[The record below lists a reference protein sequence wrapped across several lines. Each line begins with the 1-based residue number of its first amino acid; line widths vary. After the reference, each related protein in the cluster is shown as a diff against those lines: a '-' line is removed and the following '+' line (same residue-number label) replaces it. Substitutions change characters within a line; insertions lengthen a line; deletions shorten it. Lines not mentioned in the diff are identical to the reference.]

1 MAIGSFGYR
10 AQVEGGGEIVGSI
23 NAADEA
29 AARQTLESL
38 KLQVRELWPTGKA
51 IKTRPLNADD
61 FRAFNQQL
69 ALLVKAGLPLEA
81 GLDLLASER
90 GGRRRNKVIDAIN
103 ADLKSGTSLA
113 DAVAKR
119 GRDFPP
125 DYAMLLEAGVETNN
139 LSQVL
144 INLGS
149 HLEMRQK
156 LRDSLFKAFGYPM
169 FVLAAMI
176 AVGAFMGW
184 YVFPLFDRFIIQSR
198 HNSSIMWLGPS
209 KQLPWPTALLFFLG
223 ENTTPILIIICAV
236 IVMGIAIWLLLR
248 RQPVGLTLRD
258 WAAEHMPLFGPAV
271 RASLIARWCDGL
283 RMGVISGMDLPQ
295 SIELAGAVTG
305 SPMMTACGSSMNF
318 AISRGLPIDK
328 AVAETALPPTIGV
341 AIQTGITCNNLPE
354 TLNVLSEGY
363 SKEAQIRIAALPAII
378 TPVLLVML
386 SLIVILVFSG
396 LMAPFI
402 RLLNSLVFLNSF
414 LN

>member
-29 AARQTLESL
+29 AARQSLESL

-51 IKTRPLNADD
+51 LKTRPFNADD

-69 ALLVKAGLPLEA
+69 AMLVKAGLPLET
-81 GLDLLASER
+81 GLDLLTSER
-90 GGRRRNKVIDAIN
+90 GGRRRNNVINAIN
-103 ADLKSGTSLA
+103 TDLKSGTSLA

-119 GRDFPP
+119 GTDFPP
-125 DYAMLLEAGVETNN
+125 DYAMLLEAGVKTNN
-139 LSQVL
+139 LSHVL
-144 INLGS
+144 INLGA

-184 YVFPLFDRFIIQSR
+184 YVFPLYDRFIARYI
-198 HNSSIMWLGPS
+198 NSSPKIWSGLS
-209 KQLPWPTALLFFLG
+209 QHLPWPTALLFFLG
-223 ENTTPILIIICAV
+223 QNTTPILIIICAA
-236 IVMGIAIWLLLR
+236 IAGGVLIWLLLR
-248 RQPVGLTLRD
+248 RRHIGLTLRD
-258 WAAEHMPLFGPAV
+258 WAAEHLPIFGPAV

-305 SPMMTACGSSMNF
+305 SPMITACGSSMNF

-328 AVAETALPPTIGV
+328 AVAETALPPAIGV
-341 AIQTGITCNNLPE
+341 AIQTGMTCNNLPE

-363 SKEAQIRIAALPAII
+363 SKEAQLRIAALPAII
-378 TPVLLVML
+378 TPVLLVIL
-386 SLIVILVFSG
+386 SLIVMLAFSG
-396 LMAPFI
+396 LVAPFI
-402 RLLNSLVFLNSF
+402 RILNSLTS
-414 LN
+414 

>member
-1 MAIGSFGYR
+1 MANGSFGYR
-10 AQVEGGGEIVGSI
+10 AQVDGGGEIVGAI

-51 IKTRPLNADD
+51 LKTRPLNADD

-69 ALLVKAGLPLEA
+69 AVLVKAGLPLET

-90 GGRRRNKVIDAIN
+90 RDRRRSKVINAIN
-103 ADLKSGTSLA
+103 DDLKSGTSLA

-125 DYAMLLEAGVETNN
+125 DYAMLLEAGVKTNN

-156 LRDSLFKAFGYPM
+156 LRDSLFKAFGYPA

-184 YVFPLFDRFIIQSR
+184 YIFPLYHRFIAPPM
-198 HNSSIMWLGPS
+198 HNSSIMWHGPLRR
-209 KQLPWPTALLFFLG
+209 LPWPTALLLFQG
-223 ENTTPILIIICAV
+223 RNTTPILIVVFAAIIA
-236 IVMGIAIWLLLR
+236 GIAIWFLLR
-248 RQPVGLTLRD
+248 RRPIGLTLRD
-258 WAAEHMPLFGPAV
+258 WVAEHMPIFGPAV

-295 SIELAGAVTG
+295 SIELAGAVAG
-305 SPMMTACGSSMNF
+305 SPLIAACGSTMNW
-318 AISRGLPIDK
+318 AISRGVPIDK
-328 AVAETALPPTIGV
+328 AIAETALPPTIGV

-363 SKEAQIRIAALPAII
+363 RKEAHIRIASLPAII
-378 TPVLLVML
+378 TPVLLVVL
-386 SLIVILVFSG
+386 SLIVILVYYG
-396 LMAPFI
+396 LLAPFI
-402 RLLNSLVFLNSF
+402 SLLNLLMH
-414 LN
+414 